1 MNNETSNTMNSPAI
15 EQTGEVIGKTPAS
28 SSKLGLII
36 GLIVGAVALV
46 GIVVAVVV
54 LANSTK
60 KESAFDLAVQ
70 KLLSQ
75 EETRNSKVTGSI
87 QIDTPDSSSGISE
100 INLTIDSEVVGASLV
115 NDTKIGAEIKLVGGQ
130 SIYPEFE
137 GIYADSGDIFI
148 RPSGLISSISKLTG
162 VSYESLSN
170 EVPLRRLLGD
180 IDNNW
185 LYTTSDEIKGFMS
198 SNDNSIAKIEDKS
211 VQCLSKFATSLT
223 QNAYSLTELYNS
235 HPFITATQDN
245 LTITQKANPLY
256 KVVINKDNLVAFS
269 NDFNNTASVKEFLGC
284 VNASA
289 SPVDSNAIDE
299 LISVL
304 PEIYTEIDD
313 NHDITRFY
321 TALDAETYGADIVID
336 LSFSHPNTVNIV
348 EPTEYQKLSETIEK
362 LMQSAFGL

>member
-1 MNNETSNTMNSPAI
+1 MNNETPNTMNSPAI
-15 EQTGEVIGKTPAS
+15 EQTGEVTGKTPAS
-28 SSKLGLII
+28 SSKLGLLI

-75 EETRNSKVTGSI
+75 EETRNTKVTGSI

-100 INLTIDSEVVGASLV
+100 VNLTIDSEVAGASLM
-115 NDTKIGAEIKLVGGQ
+115 NDTKISAEIKLVGGQ

-148 RPSGLISSISKLTG
+148 RPSGLTSSISKLAG
-162 VSYESLSN
+162 VSYESLSK
-170 EVPLRRLLGD
+170 EVPMIKLIGD

-185 LYTTSDEIKGFMS
+185 LYTTSDEIKGFIS
-198 SNDNSIAKIEDKS
+198 SNDNSIARIEDGS

-223 QNAYSLTELYNS
+223 QSTYSLTELYNS
-235 HPFITATQDN
+235 HPFIAATQDN

-256 KVVINKDNLVAFS
+256 KVIIDRDNLVAFG
-269 NDFNNTASVKEFLGC
+269 NDFNNTASVKNFLSC
-284 VNASA
+284 VNASTT
-289 SPVDSNAIDE
+289 PVDDKTIDE
-299 LISVL
+299 LISIL
-304 PEIYTEIDD
+304 PETYVEVDN

-321 TALDAETYGADIVID
+321 TALDAETHGIDAVVD

-348 EPTEYQKLSETIEK
+348 EPTEYQELTDALEK
-362 LMQSAFGL
+362 LMQSISSL